1 MVRVK
6 ICGLTSPQQA
16 RACVELGA
24 DAIGINFHA
33 GSPRC
38 VDLATGKAIAEAVG
52 EDAITVG
59 VFVDADAAELERV
72 KQATGI
78 RCLQLHGDEPPEL
91 LARFLPHAY
100 KALRVSGPGTI
111 ATAARYGGEH
121 VLLDAYVPGEAGGT
135 GRTFEWGLATEL
147 ARQRHVTLAGGL
159 SADNVAQAVAEV
171 APFCV
176 DVASGVERAPGDKD
190 LGAVERFIAAARSG

>member
-1 MVRVK
+1 MARVK
-6 ICGLTSPQQA
+6 ICGLTSPEQA

-24 DAIGINFHA
+24 DAIGINFYA
-33 GSPRC
+33 GSSRC
-38 VDLATGKAIAEAVG
+38 VDLATGRAIAEAVG
-52 EDAITVG
+52 DDAVTVG
-59 VFVDADAAELERV
+59 VFVDADAAELQRV
-72 KQATGI
+72 KEATGI

-100 KALRVSGPGTI
+100 KALRVRGTQTI
-111 ATAARYGGEH
+111 AQAARYGGEH
-121 VLLDAYVPGEAGGT
+121 ILLDAYVPGEAGGT

-159 SADNVAQAVAEV
+159 SPDNVAQAVAAV

-190 LGAVERFIAAARSG
+190 LGAVERFIAAARA